1 MKQHTYNKVLELLV
15 ARILELETSLERYE
29 DILSAHR
36 QARENKNL
44 KFGAGYMGLTA
55 NDDMPTQKKA
65 PNKRQHSSDDVL
77 ILK

>member
-1 MKQHTYNKVLELLV
+1 MKQQTYNKVLELLV
-15 ARILELETSLERYE
+15 SRILELETSLEKYE

-44 KFGAGYMGLTA
+44 RFGAGYMGLAA
-55 NDDMPTQKKA
+55 NDDLPTQKNYSKKS
-65 PNKRQHSSDDVL
+65 PQTSKDVL